1 MKKILIFYIFIS
13 ICSTNFVV
21 AQSLIVSAK
30 GGFAYASG
38 SLDSDIGV
46 MITASVENKF
56 NKFFSLGVNG
66 KFGGVDYK
74 NEKTFWENDIF
85 TEEHKLE
92 IINSAYAVNIFSKLS
107 FVNTDDIILS
117 LVPEAGFYWMESDPT
132 IYFIDKSIAEVT
144 HKSYDSKIV
153 KELSYGLHL
162 EGQYYLTDKLNV
174 LASVGWNN
182 YNIGKS
188 LNNIDL
194 EGDWGSALDE
204 ESFFLYF
211 EVGITYL
218 LFGKNYLE

>member
-1 MKKILIFYIFIS
+1 MQKMIFLFILIGVLYFNLS
-13 ICSTNFVV
+13 N

-38 SLDSDIGV
+38 SLDSEIGG
-46 MITASVENKF
+46 MITGSIENKF

-66 KFGGVDYK
+66 KFGGVNYK
-74 NEKTFWENDIF
+74 DEETFWNSNILIQEN
-85 TEEHKLE
+85 KLE
-92 IINSAYAVNIFSKLS
+92 IINTAYAVNIFSKLS

-117 LVPEAGFYWMESDPT
+117 LVPEVGFYWMVSDPT

-144 HKSYDSKIV
+144 HKSYDSRIV
-153 KELSYGLHL
+153 KELSCGLHL

-182 YNIGKS
+182 YNIGES

-194 EGDWGSALDE
+194 EGDWDSALDE

>member
-1 MKKILIFYIFIS
+1 MQKMIFLFILIGVLYFNLS
-13 ICSTNFVV
+13 N
-21 AQSLIVSAK
+21 AQSLIISAK

-38 SLDSDIGV
+38 SLDSEIGG
-46 MITASVENKF
+46 MITGSIENKF

-74 NEKTFWENDIF
+74 DEETFWNSNILIQEN
-85 TEEHKLE
+85 KLE
-92 IINSAYAVNIFSKLS
+92 IINTAYAVNIFSKLS

-117 LVPEAGFYWMESDPT
+117 LVPEVGFYWMVSDPT

-144 HKSYDSKIV
+144 HKSYDSRIV

-194 EGDWGSALDE
+194 EGDWDSELDE